1 MYVSANTNISKSFSS
16 HRKRSDEGKYCD
28 VMKAENTIL
37 TILRYIWTISVYSL
51 RLINIISC

>member
-28 VMKAENTIL
+28 VMNAVNTIL
-37 TILRYIWTISVYSL
+37 TILRYIWTISL